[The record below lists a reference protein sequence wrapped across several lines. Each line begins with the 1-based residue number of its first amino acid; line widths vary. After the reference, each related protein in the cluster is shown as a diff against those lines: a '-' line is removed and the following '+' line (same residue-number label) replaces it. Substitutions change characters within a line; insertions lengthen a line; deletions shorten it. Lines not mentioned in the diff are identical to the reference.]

1 LNPNWNCFNNESG
14 ITAQLNQVNILFSG
28 VLKEFVGTD
37 EEESGAEI
45 QRTPLLMTTSRGNS
59 WKVGSPYELM
69 LLNPKSLT
77 DKFIPGD
84 KPVHMAYVVTGR
96 FKSSFPEGIEIEV
109 DSSEEGPSE
118 EGKDPNDK
126 KTIRL
131 MPELKEAKEVCAVA
145 VFADVDFISDMLAY
159 RDFFVFG
166 KVPNGD
172 NAALILN
179 TIDDLGGSSDL
190 ISIRSRGN
198 FRRPFVVV
206 DKIEKEAEAETAKE
220 LAAIELKIA
229 GFNRELQS
237 ILASAK
243 KGEEEVIGSSIMQK
257 RRELELEIQRANS
270 EKRVIQMKRRERIDS
285 LGGKLQ
291 RANTLIAPAVIL
303 IIAIVV
309 GIRRSIRKRHYI
321 SHKSDA

>member
-1 LNPNWNCFNNESG
+1 M
-14 ITAQLNQVNILFSG
+14 
-28 VLKEFVGTD
+28 KEVDVPD
-37 EEESGAEI
+37 EKESGAEI
-45 QRTPLLMTTSRGNS
+45 QRIPLIMTTNRGNS
-59 WKVGSPYELM
+59 WTVSSPYELM
-69 LLNPKSLT
+69 IMDPSNLMR
-77 DKFIPGD
+77 KFFDGD
-84 KPVHMAYVVTGR
+84 GVNPVHMAYLVTGR
-96 FKSSFPEGIEIEV
+96 FKSSFPDGIEIEV
-109 DSSEEGPSE
+109 DSSVEGPLE
-118 EGKDPNDK
+118 EAKDPNDK
-126 KTIRL
+126 KKTIRL
-131 MPELKEAKEVCAVA
+131 IPELKEAKEVCAVA

-159 RDFFVFG
+159 RDFYVFG

-206 DKIEKEAEAETAKE
+206 DRIERDAEAETAKE

-229 GFNRELQS
+229 GFNKELQS

-243 KGEEEVIGSSIMQK
+243 QGQEEVVGSSIMQK

-270 EKRVIQMKRRERIDS
+270 EKRVIQLKSREDIDS

-291 RANTLIAPAVIL
+291 SANTLIAPAVIL

-309 GIRRSIRKRHYI
+309 SIRRSIRKRHYI
-321 SHKSDA
+321 SHTSDA